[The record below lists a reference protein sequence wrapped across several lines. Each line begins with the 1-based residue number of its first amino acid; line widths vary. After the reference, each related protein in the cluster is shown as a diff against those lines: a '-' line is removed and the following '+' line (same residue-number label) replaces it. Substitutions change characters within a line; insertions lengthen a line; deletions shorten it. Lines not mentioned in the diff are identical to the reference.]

1 MPRGRT
7 CALLSMVTDRSGGTK
22 TEAGA
27 WRAEVRVRGSD
38 RSIVALGPRS
48 RGSPGEQGLS

>member
-48 RGSPGEQGLS
+48 GGSPGEQGLS